1 LTVSSTETL
10 YRPVDTIG
18 KQEAVMWSKK
28 KTILIG
34 LWLGCLLG
42 VGLSS
47 LSCGGKEAEEAQYVE
62 LWQQASTALV
72 EFSFADFEVRR
83 ENKESSLSE
92 LATLYREKRDAFQ
105 TALTSLEG
113 ATPPPN
119 LTEFH
124 TQIIPLY
131 RGILESMNLMVNA
144 ASQNDETALLE
155 ARAKFIDTMERVTAV
170 VRQSQP

>member
-1 LTVSSTETL
+1 
-10 YRPVDTIG
+10 
-18 KQEAVMWSKK
+18 MWSKK

-34 LWLGCLLG
+34 LLLGCLLG

-47 LSCGGKEAEEAQYVE
+47 LSCGGKETEEVVAPEEAQYLE

-105 TALTSLEG
+105 TALTSLEE

-131 RGILESMNLMVNA
+131 REILESMNLMVNA

-155 ARAKFIDTMERVTAV
+155 ARAKFIDTMERVTAM

>member
-1 LTVSSTETL
+1 
-10 YRPVDTIG
+10 
-18 KQEAVMWSKK
+18 MWSKK

-34 LWLGCLLG
+34 LLLGCLLG

-47 LSCGGKEAEEAQYVE
+47 LSCGGKEAEEAVAPEEAQYLE
-62 LWQQASTALV
+62 LWQQASAALV

-119 LTEFH
+119 LSEFH

-131 RGILESMNLMVNA
+131 REILESMNLMVNA